1 MPSINATKI
10 PSNKIALIT
19 GAASGIGAAIALDLA
34 EKGFRIALNYRQN
47 QQAAEQIAEQIK
59 AVGSDVL
66 LLRYDV
72 SQNAEVLT
80 MFAEL
85 DKNWGKIDALVCN
98 AGIIRDTLLGASEP
112 EDFNAV
118 FDINIMG
125 VVNCCRQAALRMASR
140 RSGVIVNLSS
150 VAATKPGRGQSNYA
164 ASKGAVEAFSKAL
177 AVELAPRGIR
187 VNVVAPGV
195 IETEMTQT
203 LRELAADEIKQRI
216 LLKRIGKPEEVAKV
230 VSFLCSD
237 DASYVTAQVWQVDG
251 GFKVA

>member
-1 MPSINATKI
+1 MVVNTSLSKV
-10 PSNKIALIT
+10 ALVT
-19 GAASGIGAAIALDLA
+19 GASRGIGAAIALDLA
-34 EKGFRIALNYRQN
+34 SKGFKIALNYRQN

-59 AVGSDVL
+59 VLGSEAL

-72 SQNAEVLT
+72 AQNSEVLM

-85 DKNWGKIDALVCN
+85 DKYWGSLDVLVCN
-98 AGIIRDTLLGASEP
+98 AGINRDTLLGSSEQD
-112 EDFNAV
+112 DFSAV
-118 FDINIMG
+118 LNVNLMG
-125 VVNCCRQAALRMASR
+125 VVNCCRQAALRMASK

-150 VAATKPGRGQSNYA
+150 VAASKPSRGQSNYA
-164 ASKGAVEAFSKAL
+164 ASKGAVEAFTKAL

-187 VNVVAPGV
+187 VNAVAPGV
-195 IETEMTQT
+195 IETEMTKS
-203 LRELAADEIKQRI
+203 LRDIAPEELKQRI
-216 LLKRIGKPEEVAKV
+216 LLKRIGSPQEVAKV

>member
-1 MPSINATKI
+1 MVINNTNQK
-10 PSNKIALIT
+10 SSDKVALIT
-19 GAASGIGAAIALDLA
+19 GAARGIGAATALDLA
-34 EKGFRIALNYRQN
+34 SKGFNIALNYRQN

-59 AVGSDVL
+59 AIGSEVL

-72 SQNAEVLT
+72 SQNSEVLAL
-80 MFAEL
+80 FAEL
-85 DKNWGKIDALVCN
+85 DQQWGRIDVLVCN
-98 AGIIRDTLLGASEP
+98 AGIIKDTLLGASEP
-112 EDFNAV
+112 DDFITV
-118 FDINIMG
+118 INTNLMG
-125 VVNCCRQAALRMASR
+125 VVNCCRQAALRMSAK

-164 ASKGAVEAFSKAL
+164 ASKGAIEAFTKAL

-187 VNVVAPGV
+187 VNAIAPGV
-195 IETEMTQT
+195 IETEMTQP
-203 LRELAADEIKQRI
+203 LRELAEDEIKQRI

>member
-1 MPSINATKI
+1 MNSDN
-10 PSNKIALIT
+10 SNKKIALIT
-19 GAASGIGAAIALDLA
+19 GAGRGIGAAIALDLA
-34 EKGFRIALNYRQN
+34 SKGFRIALNYRQN
-47 QQAAEQIAEQIK
+47 QQAAEQIAEQIRLLD
-59 AVGSDVL
+59 SEVL

-72 SQNAEVLT
+72 SQNTEVLA

-85 DKNWGKIDALVCN
+85 DKSWGRIDVLVCN
-98 AGIIRDTLLGASEP
+98 AGIIRDTLLGSSEP
-112 EDFNAV
+112 DDFTSVLNV
-118 FDINIMG
+118 NLLG
-125 VVNCCRQAALRMASR
+125 VVNCCRQAALRMASK

-164 ASKGAVEAFSKAL
+164 ASKGAVEAFTKAL

-187 VNVVAPGV
+187 VNAVAPGV
-195 IETEMTQT
+195 IETEMTKP
-203 LRELAADEIKQRI
+203 LRELAPDELKQRI
-216 LLKRIGKPEEVAKV
+216 LLKRIGSPQEVAKV

>member
-1 MPSINATKI
+1 MVVNTSLSKV
-10 PSNKIALIT
+10 ALVT
-19 GAASGIGAAIALDLA
+19 GASRGIGAAIALDLA
-34 EKGFRIALNYRQN
+34 SKGFKIALNYRQN

-59 AVGSDVL
+59 VLGSEAL

-72 SQNAEVLT
+72 AQNSEVLM

-85 DKNWGKIDALVCN
+85 DKYWGSLDVLVCN
-98 AGIIRDTLLGASEP
+98 AGINRDTLLGRSEQD
-112 EDFNAV
+112 DFSAV
-118 FDINIMG
+118 LNVNLMG
-125 VVNCCRQAALRMASR
+125 VVNCCRQAALRMASK

-150 VAATKPGRGQSNYA
+150 VAASKPSRGQSNYA
-164 ASKGAVEAFSKAL
+164 ASKGAVEAFTKAL

-187 VNVVAPGV
+187 VNAVAPGV
-195 IETEMTQT
+195 IETEMTKS
-203 LRELAADEIKQRI
+203 LRDIAPEELKQRI
-216 LLKRIGKPEEVAKV
+216 LLKRIGSPQEVAKV